1 MTPEDAE
8 LWIVNLIRGAQ
19 LNAKIDSQNNCVIM
33 GSNFPS
39 IYQQVIDKTK
49 DLTLRSYQLSNS
61 IDKMNQASLSAASS
75 AMYND

>member
-1 MTPEDAE
+1 MMTPDDAE

-19 LNAKIDSQNNCVIM
+19 LDATIDSTNNCVIM

-49 DLTLRSYQLSNS
+49 DLTLRSYQLSNN
-61 IDKMNQASLSAASS
+61 IERMNEASFTKQ
-75 AMYND
+75 YND